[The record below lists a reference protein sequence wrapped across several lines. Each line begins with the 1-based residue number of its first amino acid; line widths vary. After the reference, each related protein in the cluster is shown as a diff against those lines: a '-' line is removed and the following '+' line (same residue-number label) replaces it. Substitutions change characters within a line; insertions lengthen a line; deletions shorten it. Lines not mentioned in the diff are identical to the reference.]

1 MPKQPNKTL
10 IGLFIAAGI
19 AIIVITAGIYIKTRL
34 SGNKQNTV
42 VMYFEESIKGLN
54 VGSAVIFKGVEIGNV
69 TKIGIFANPDSM
81 DFSIAV
87 YAELNNQNIRAIA
100 EYRDKKKLLEKM
112 IEKGLRARLT
122 TKSYVTGQL
131 MIEFTILPNAS
142 AFAQTNRQGY
152 LVVPTTLSSL
162 AELSRDLQSLPVK
175 QSIDNFNKFFTNL
188 NNQMPQVESIID
200 KIDSLMGN
208 NPRAVTGTL
217 YNLNQTMTSI
227 REASDSF
234 RNLTDYLERHPEALL
249 KGKEK

>member
-112 IEKGLRARLT
+112 IEFIFVTCRT
-122 TKSYVTGQL
+122 T
-131 MIEFTILPNAS
+131 ENS
-142 AFAQTNRQGY
+142 A
-152 LVVPTTLSSL
+152 
-162 AELSRDLQSLPVK
+162 
-175 QSIDNFNKFFTNL
+175 DN
-188 NNQMPQVESIID
+188 
-200 KIDSLMGN
+200 
-208 NPRAVTGTL
+208 
-217 YNLNQTMTSI
+217 
-227 REASDSF
+227 
-234 RNLTDYLERHPEALL
+234 
-249 KGKEK
+249 

>member
-19 AIIVITAGIYIKTRL
+19 AIIVITAGIYVKTRL

-42 VMYFEESIKGLN
+42 VMYFEESIKGLT

-69 TKIGIFANPDSM
+69 TKIGIIADPDSM
-81 DFSIAV
+81 DFGIVV
-87 YAELNNQNIRAIA
+87 YAELNNQNIKAIA
-100 EYRDKKKLLEKM
+100 EYRDKKKLLETM

-131 MIEFTILPNAS
+131 MIEFAILPNS
-142 AFAQTNRQGY
+142 PAFAQTNRQGY

-162 AELSRDLQSLPVK
+162 AELSKDLQSLPVR
-175 QSIDNFNKFFTNL
+175 QSIDNFNRFFTNL

>member
-19 AIIVITAGIYIKTRL
+19 AIIVITAGIYVKNNLL
-34 SGNKQNTV
+34 SNKKNTV

-54 VGSAVIFKGVEIGNV
+54 VGSSVVFKGVEIGNV
-69 TKIGIFANPDSM
+69 TKIGIIADPDSM
-81 DFSIAV
+81 DFSIV
-87 YAELNNQNIRAIA
+87 VFAELNNHNTNASA
-100 EYRDKKKLLEKM
+100 EDRNKKKHRETM
-112 IEKGLRARLT
+112 IHKGLRARLT

-131 MIEFTILPNAS
+131 MIEFAILPNSPAYT
-142 AFAQTNRQGY
+142 QPNKQDY

-175 QSIDNFNKFFTNL
+175 QSIDNFNKFFTGL

-200 KIDSLMGN
+200 KIDTLIGN

-217 YNLNQTMTSI
+217 YNFNQTMTGI
-227 REASDSF
+227 RDAANAF
-234 RNLTDYLERHPEALL
+234 RNLTDYLERHPEAIL

>member
-1 MPKQPNKTL
+1 MST
-10 IGLFIAAGI
+10 GI
-19 AIIVITAGIYIKTRL
+19 AVLVIIFAIFIKNNFL
-34 SGNKQNTV
+34 SQNEKLL

-175 QSIDNFNKFFTNL
+175 QSIDSFNKFFTNL